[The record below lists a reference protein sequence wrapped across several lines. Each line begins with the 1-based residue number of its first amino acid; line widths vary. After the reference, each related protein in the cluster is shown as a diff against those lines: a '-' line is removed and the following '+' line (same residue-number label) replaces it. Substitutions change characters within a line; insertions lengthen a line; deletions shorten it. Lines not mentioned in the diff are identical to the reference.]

1 MRAGTDLFCIH
12 LPKASCG
19 MGHCMEAAGGPTFSV
34 GRSDC
39 WQAGASCWEEAS
51 VLHCMD
57 VSIGLLERPHDTEAG
72 FSHREGSEEKQG
84 RDTMASVM
92 WSQRFSSAIFIIPM
106 KPCYPEAE
114 GTAQH
119 HYQEAGI
126 IGGHFGCCP
135 SLPFRP
141 SPKLREGT
149 SWFFFYPQ
157 ARRVFGL

>member
-1 MRAGTDLFCIH
+1 
-12 LPKASCG
+12 
-19 MGHCMEAAGGPTFSV
+19 MEAAGGPTFSV

-57 VSIGLLERPHDTEAG
+57 VSIGLLECPHDTEAG

-106 KPCYPEAE
+106 KTCYPEAE
-114 GTAQH
+114 
-119 HYQEAGI
+119 
-126 IGGHFGCCP
+126 
-135 SLPFRP
+135 
-141 SPKLREGT
+141 
-149 SWFFFYPQ
+149 
-157 ARRVFGL
+157 